1 MAVPRASDGARGT
14 WEQRAAPEEEAYRGP
29 GGVTEALTCRGLPE
43 ARLHPRAPQP
53 HTLVLVR
60 WAEVSV
66 VQNGTLWG

>member
-29 GGVTEALTCRGLPE
+29 GGVTGLPE